1 MPQPCPPPGVVAQ
14 LGYTEVVKL
23 GESYA
28 NQLGYA
34 TAEVRRAEEISR
46 GIWRIRFGVGEPG
59 AGRLLELELDARTR
73 ALLKS
78 TELVEIEESLMP
90 APPPAPAPSP
100 SQ

>member
-1 MPQPCPPPGVVAQ
+1 MPQPCPPPAVVAE

-28 NQLGYA
+28 TQLGY
-34 TAEVRRAEEISR
+34 TTPEIRKAEEISR
-46 GIWRIRFGVGEPG
+46 GIWRLRFGVGEPG
-59 AGRLLELELDARTR
+59 SARLLELELDARTR

-78 TELVEIEESLMP
+78 SELVEIEKSLTP
-90 APPPAPAPSP
+90 APRP